1 VYNAAGNMLIISDA
15 RGGQKLYNPS
25 DMKSPEI
32 PEMRN
37 EGDILQFKLWL
48 RRVTL
53 LLKSAEMDVVLYR
66 DTYDPLLEPHKE
78 ALSFVETSNRPA
90 YFVALRK
97 AVRAK
102 MYAAL
107 PIVNNALLQSIL
119 DMDLSLPDMIKKL
132 SATFGDKRIIAY

>member
-1 VYNAAGNMLIISDA
+1 MLIISDA

-53 LLKSAEMDVVLYR
+53 LLKSAEMDIVLYS
-66 DTYDPLLEPHKE
+66 DTYDPLLEPYKE
-78 ALSFVETSNRPA
+78 ALSFVDPSNRPA

-97 AVRAK
+97 AVT
-102 MYAAL
+102 
-107 PIVNNALLQSIL
+107 IVELKCMLHYL
-119 DMDLSLPDMIKKL
+119 K
-132 SATFGDKRIIAY
+132 